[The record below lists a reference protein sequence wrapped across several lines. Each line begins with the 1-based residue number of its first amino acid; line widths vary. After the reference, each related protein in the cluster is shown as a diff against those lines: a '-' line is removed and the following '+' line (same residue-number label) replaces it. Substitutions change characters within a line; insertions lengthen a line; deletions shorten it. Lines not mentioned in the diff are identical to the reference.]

1 MVAGGSKGAGWAII
15 VDKVEIIDLIDTSK
29 ENEVYEDQ
37 SMARGSAFG
46 GLLQNKLLVGGG
58 YNPML
63 GSLQDCKIHC
73 HPDNSLIKTLDKRF
87 QSSCVVIDQT
97 KLYVTGG
104 SGKKSTEILSLDQF
118 PVKGPELPFSMSSH
132 SMVQIDSK
140 TIYLIGGWQDR
151 VTSNKT
157 WIINPIN
164 NLDMSSGPNLNEAR
178 VWHSCNKMKI
188 NGKIILVVAGGKNK
202 CKYTQR
208 NRTMNSVEL
217 LDTTSTNQGW
227 IKGMNS
233 YSLHLETKNNSN
245 LFHRT

>member
-1 MVAGGSKGAGWAII
+1 MCC
-15 VDKVEIIDLIDTSK
+15 
-29 ENEVYEDQ
+29 N
-37 SMARGSAFG
+37 F
-46 GLLQNKLLVGGG
+46 N
-58 YNPML
+58 
-63 GSLQDCKIHC
+63 
-73 HPDNSLIKTLDKRF
+73 
-87 QSSCVVIDQT
+87 QT

-104 SGKKSTEILSLDQF
+104 TGKKSTEILSLDQF

-164 NLDMSSGPNLNEAR
+164 NLDISSGPDLNEAR

-188 NGKIILVVAGGKNK
+188 NGKIILVVAGGSNSGW
-202 CKYTQR
+202 TN

-227 IKGMNS
+227 IKGMHS
-233 YSLHLETKNNSN
+233 
-245 LFHRT
+245 

>member
-1 MVAGGSKGAGWAII
+1 MVAGGSKGAGWAVI

-104 SGKKSTEILSLDQF
+104 IGKSTEILSLDQF
-118 PVKGPELPFSMSSH
+118 PVRGPELPFIVSKH
-132 SMVQIDSK
+132 SVVQIDSK
-140 TIYLIGGWQDR
+140 TIYLIGGQQDG

-164 NLDMSSGPNLNEAR
+164 NFDIISGPNLNEAR
-178 VWHSCNKMKI
+178 DCHSCNKMKI
-188 NGKIILVVAGGKNK
+188 NGKIILVVAGGSTGGRNN
-202 CKYTQR
+202 

>member
-1 MVAGGSKGAGWAII
+1 MVPGGSKGAGWAVI

-63 GSLQDCKIHC
+63 RNLQDCKILC
-73 HPDNSLIKTLDKRF
+73 HSDNSLIKTLDRRL
-87 QSSCVVIDQT
+87 QSSCVVINQT

-104 SGKKSTEILSLDQF
+104 IGKKSTEILSLDQF

-151 VTSNKT
+151 VISNKT
-157 WIINPIN
+157 WTINPIN

-188 NGKIILVVAGGKNK
+188 NGKIILVVAGGRND
-202 CKYTQR
+202 

-217 LDTTSTNQGW
+217 LDTTSDNQKW
-227 IKGMNS
+227 TKGINS
-233 YSLHLETKNNSN
+233 YSLHLETKNSSN

>member
-1 MVAGGSKGAGWAII
+1 MVPGGSKGAGWAVI
-15 VDKVEIIDLIDTSK
+15 VEIIDLIDTSK
-29 ENEVYEDQ
+29 ENEAYEDQ

-46 GLLQNKLLVGGG
+46 GLLQNKLIVGGG
-58 YNPML
+58 YNPTL
-63 GSLQDCKIHC
+63 RNLQDYKIHC
-73 HPDNSLIKTLDKRF
+73 HPDNSLIKTLDRRF
-87 QSSCVVIDQT
+87 QSSCVVINQT

-151 VTSNKT
+151 VISNKT

-233 YSLHLETKNNSN
+233 YM
-245 LFHRT
+245 